1 MALATSTGAL
11 LEQIQTA
18 EEVRDNHL
26 EFLDDMVGR
35 LHGSYWRADHADAD
49 YDYAPENVYFQYLS
63 LMVPRMIFDN
73 PGVRATSKR
82 SGPQEDVAAALQ
94 SGLNRWV
101 RDIGLRKI
109 LEQVA
114 VDMLMTYGV
123 MMVTEEERL
132 DLSLPKALK
141 DRVRKGV
148 ATWPVCRRVSPR
160 SYIVDPNARTRDE
173 IRFQGHEY
181 LVDKDDLYARAK
193 KDKDGG
199 WNLDAISELSVYSRS
214 KDLDSEE
221 TGGPRPYR
229 NQVRIYELW
238 IPEYEGKDHPGAK
251 NGFHG
256 SIFTLS
262 VDMSVEADPGI
273 GSGPGLYGPDGTLLE
288 KDGKIKGKM
297 VREPRPYYG
306 PATGPYYV
314 FGAYTVPDSVYPL
327 SPLVATEGQ
336 INELNSHELAA
347 AASMQ
352 NHKRLI
358 AVKDHTTAE
367 RVKNLRHDFVFVADF
382 DFNGKPMVEQVELG
396 GATEDTLRWI
406 ERSRE
411 RVDRNLGMDDALRGN
426 ASGIGTATEH
436 SIANESSSTR
446 IAFLKQK
453 FTDSTQGLLTAVAS
467 FMYYSD
473 RVVFPIGEEDFG
485 SHDPLAERWFEGGD
499 EDIGSGYSFAD
510 LELSIEPY
518 SMERSS
524 EGLVQKRML
533 ESHMILLNTL
543 PVMQQFPTYPW
554 REHFRKIGA
563 AVNIPGLHELITE
576 EFLEQL
582 GQDAELLRQQGLSG
596 SEGPRLGKQTGQA
609 GPQRLKPLTA
619 QQPQGMLEGQQLA
632 ASIGGA
638 AGGGMGGGMPL
649 L

>member
-35 LHGSYWRADHADAD
+35 LHGSYWRADHADVD

-73 PGVRATSKR
+73 PAVRVSSKR

-101 RDIGLRKI
+101 HDIELRTI

-114 VDMLMTYGV
+114 VDMLMMYGV
-123 MMVTEEERL
+123 IMVTEEDRT
-132 DLSLPKALK
+132 DLALPPQLRK
-141 DRVRKGV
+141 RVRKGV
-148 ATWPVCRRVSPR
+148 ASWPVARRVSPR
-160 SYIVDPNARTRDE
+160 QYIVDPNARTWGE
-173 IRFQGHEY
+173 VRFQGHEY
-181 LVDKDDLYARAK
+181 LTDKDDLYARAK
-193 KDKDGG
+193 SDKDGG
-199 WNLDAISELSVYSRS
+199 WDLDVISELAVYS
-214 KDLDSEE
+214 KAEDLDSQE

-238 IPEYEGKDHPGAK
+238 VPEYEGKDHPGAQ

-262 VDMSVEADPGI
+262 VDMSVEADTG
-273 GSGPGLYGPDGTLLE
+273 GPSLYGPDGTLLE
-288 KDGKIKGKM
+288 NDGKLKGKM
-297 VREPRPYYG
+297 IREPRPYYG
-306 PATGPYYV
+306 PPTGPYYV

-358 AVKDHTTAE
+358 AVRDNKTAE
-367 RVKNLRHDFVFVADF
+367 SVKNLRHDFVFVADF
-382 DFNGKPMVEQVELG
+382 DHNGKPLVHEVNLG
-396 GATEDTLRWI
+396 GDTEQQQIWI
-406 ERSRE
+406 ERSRD

-436 SIANESSSTR
+436 SIANESASTR

-453 FTDSTQGLLTAVAS
+453 FTDATQGALRAVAS
-467 FMYYSD
+467 FMYYGD
-473 RVVFPIGEEDFG
+473 RIVFPVGVEDFD
-485 SHDPLAERWFEGGD
+485 SRDPMAETWFEGGD
-499 EDIGSGYSFAD
+499 EGIGSGYSFAD

-518 SMERSS
+518 SMERAS

-533 ESHMILLNTL
+533 ESHTIILNTL
-543 PVMQQFPTYPW
+543 PMMREFPTYPW

-576 EFLEQL
+576 EFLAQL
-582 GQDAELLRQQGLSG
+582 GQDAELMRQMNLSG
-596 SEGPRLGKQTGQA
+596 AEGPKLAKQTGPA
-609 GPQRLKPLTA
+609 GPQRLKPMTP

-632 ASIGGA
+632 AMMGA
-638 AGGGMGGGMPL
+638 NAGGGMGGGMPL
-649 L
+649 